1 MDFLSLETSKGGFE
15 NILVITDYFT
25 RFAQAIPTRNQTS
38 ATIAKALFESFCG
51 SLRFPFQD
59 CIAIKVGILSRPLS
73 GSSDGLLM

>member
-38 ATIAKALFESFCG
+38 ATIAKALFESFVVHYG
-51 SLRFPFQD
+51 FPSLLHSDQGWN
-59 CIAIKVGILSRPLS
+59 VE
-73 GSSDGLLM
+73 SSVIREL